1 MRLGQELLG
10 LGGDGMANAL
20 EPLQGQAQA
29 GLAIAAGGF
38 IDRLCRVEAKEGL
51 NLPDHFPAGAAGI
64 EDLIEKAP
72 EGAPERVN
80 ALAAVGA
87 FVGLRQKSRR
97 DESGEEFFE
106 QQKALLA
113 QGLEAPAE
121 GGQAGAPGWEERR
134 MVHMTSNYTC
144 QKLDV
149 QLKLIAVKTPASAL
163 AALQRQY
170 QRLRQSLAQ
179 IGYLSQ
185 GSVLD
190 RSTLRPRRTGYQW
203 TRKVAGKTITVALS
217 PEQFQG
223 FKKAVENERRLRKT
237 IEEMEKISRQILFGT
252 LPDTRRRNRL
262 SKKVLGLN

>member
-1 MRLGQELLG
+1 MVQQFAQQRQFMLVLVAFGVVQQDTTAQAEDADELEQGKTAAGFLGAGLRISPLVLRSVGQRHGGAVDDFGPQAIPEFLRLGQELLG

-121 GGQAGAPGWEERR
+121 GGQAGAPGWE
-134 MVHMTSNYTC
+134 
-144 QKLDV
+144 
-149 QLKLIAVKTPASAL
+149 
-163 AALQRQY
+163 
-170 QRLRQSLAQ
+170 
-179 IGYLSQ
+179 
-185 GSVLD
+185 
-190 RSTLRPRRTGYQW
+190 
-203 TRKVAGKTITVALS
+203 
-217 PEQFQG
+217 
-223 FKKAVENERRLRKT
+223 
-237 IEEMEKISRQILFGT
+237 
-252 LPDTRRRNRL
+252 
-262 SKKVLGLN
+262 